1 MGAGNKKW
9 ITLPLLTAVWFL
21 LFVVPAVAAPPPN
34 SQDQELAGLRDRLEN
49 QRSQAESLRSE
60 VEALDREIAIL
71 VEDYDQARY
80 FLERAQADKGRAE
93 ERVLAASEALEAVE
107 EQLMQR
113 LPAVYKHGS
122 LQPLELLTGSS
133 TLRQLVDRI
142 RYLGNVLQGD
152 RHHLSEARR
161 LRQALERELAGL
173 ERERE
178 RRAAIAGEL
187 EKSRQAVEAQLAKRA
202 GLLASVESDIIRLVE
217 EERAREEE
225 LARKAAEEAA
235 KRAAEE
241 QARLAAEEKA
251 RRAAEEMAQRQAE
264 RSTGGPSGS
273 SGSSRSGGSSG
284 HPEAVGTP
292 APSPSQGSTP
302 ATEGKNSIPKE
313 SPEEKPSSP
322 SSPPAA
328 SSRGGRIVELVHQY
342 LGVPYVWAGAST
354 SGFDCSGLTQY
365 VLASVGVDVPHSSRL
380 QFMLGTPVSRGH
392 LRPGDLVFFGDPVH
406 HVGIFAG
413 GGQFIHAP
421 YTGEVV
427 RYSPF
432 TRSDFVGARRF

>member
-1 MGAGNKKW
+1 M
-9 ITLPLLTAVWFL
+9 
-21 LFVVPAVAAPPPN
+21 
-34 SQDQELAGLRDRLEN
+34 RDRLES

-60 VEALDREIAIL
+60 IETLDREIAIL

-80 FLERAQADKGRAE
+80 FLERAQADEGRAK
-93 ERVLAASEALEAVE
+93 ERVNAASEALEAVE
-107 EQLMQR
+107 DQLMQR

-122 LQPLELLTGSS
+122 LQPLELLMGSS
-133 TLRQLVDRI
+133 TLRQLVDRV

-152 RHHLSEARR
+152 RHRLSEARR
-161 LRQALERELAGL
+161 LRQALERELAEL
-173 ERERE
+173 ARERE
-178 RRAAIAGEL
+178 RRAAIAVEL
-187 EKSRQAVEAQLAKRA
+187 EKSRKAVEAKLAERA
-202 GLLASVESDIIRLVE
+202 GLLASVESDIVRLVE

-251 RRAAEEMAQRQAE
+251 RRAAEEESQRQTEAA
-264 RSTGGPSGS
+264 RGGSPKSSGS
-273 SGSSRSGGSSG
+273 SGSSRSPGSSG

-292 APSPSQGSTP
+292 APSPNEGSAP
-302 ATEGKNSIPKE
+302 ATGGKNAAPKE
-313 SPEEKPSSP
+313 SPEEKPASP
-322 SSPPAA
+322 PSPPAA
-328 SSRGGRIVELVHQY
+328 SSRGGRIVEAANQY
-342 LGVPYVWAGAST
+342 LGVPYVWAGASP

-365 VLASVGVDVPHSSRL
+365 VLAKVGVDVPHSSRL
-380 QFMLGTPVSRGH
+380 QYMLGAPVSRGN
-392 LRPGDLVFFGDPVH
+392 LSPGDLVFFGDPVH

>member
-1 MGAGNKKW
+1 MRN
-9 ITLPLLTAVWFL
+9 
-21 LFVVPAVAAPPPN
+21 
-34 SQDQELAGLRDRLEN
+34 RLEN

-60 VEALDREIAIL
+60 IEALDREIAIL

-80 FLERAQADKGRAE
+80 FLERAQADESRAE
-93 ERVLAASEALEAVE
+93 ERVAKASEALEAVE
-107 EQLMQR
+107 EQLLQR

-133 TLRQLVDRI
+133 TLRQLVDRV

-161 LRQALERELAGL
+161 LRQALEQELAEL

-187 EKSRQAVEAQLAKRA
+187 EKSREAVEAQLTKRA
-202 GLLASVESDIIRLVE
+202 ELLASVESDIVRLVE

-225 LARKAAEEAA
+225 LARRAAEEAA

-241 QARLAAEEKA
+241 QARQAAEEKA
-251 RRAAEEMAQRQAE
+251 RRVAEEKAAQRQTETAAG
-264 RSTGGPSGS
+264 RSP
-273 SGSSRSGGSSG
+273 
-284 HPEAVGTP
+284 GTAGTS
-292 APSPSQGSTP
+292 APSPGQGSP
-302 ATEGKNSIPKE
+302 PVTEGKKAAPKE

-328 SSRGGRIVELVHQY
+328 SSRGGRIVEVAHQY
-342 LGVPYVWAGAST
+342 LGVPYVWAGGSP

-365 VLASVGVDVPHSSRL
+365 VLAKVGIDVPHSSRL
-380 QFMLGTPVSRGH
+380 QFMSGTPVSRAQ
-392 LRPGDLVFFGDPVH
+392 LLPGDLVFFGDPVH

>member
-1 MGAGNKKW
+1 M
-9 ITLPLLTAVWFL
+9 
-21 LFVVPAVAAPPPN
+21 
-34 SQDQELAGLRDRLEN
+34 RDRLEN

-60 VEALDREIAIL
+60 TETLDREIAIL

-80 FLERAQADKGRAE
+80 FLERAQADEGRAE
-93 ERVLAASEALEAVE
+93 ERVNAASEALEAVE

-133 TLRQLVDRI
+133 TLRQLVDRV
-142 RYLGNVLQGD
+142 RYLGNVLEGD

-161 LRQALERELAGL
+161 LRQALERELAEL

-178 RRAAIAGEL
+178 RRAVIAGEL
-187 EKSRQAVEAQLAKRA
+187 EKSRKAVEAQLDKRA
-202 GLLASVESDIIRLVE
+202 ELLASVESDILRLVE
-217 EERAREEE
+217 EERVREEE

-235 KRAAEE
+235 KRRAEEQARRAAEE
-241 QARLAAEEKA
+241 KARLAAEE
-251 RRAAEEMAQRQAE
+251 EAQRQTDA
-264 RSTGGPSGS
+264 STTREASGS
-273 SGSSRSGGSSG
+273 SGDR
-284 HPEAVGTP
+284 EAVVAP
-292 APSPSQGSTP
+292 AGNPNQGSTP
-302 ATEGKNSIPKE
+302 ATEGKRMAPKE
-313 SPEEKPSSP
+313 SPEEKPPSP

-328 SSRGGRIVELVHQY
+328 SSRGGRIVEVAHRY
-342 LGVPYVWAGAST
+342 LGVPYVWAGASP

-365 VLASVGVDVPHSSRL
+365 VLAKVSVDVPHSSRL
-380 QFMLGTPVSRGH
+380 QFMLGTPVSREH
-392 LRPGDLVFFGDPVH
+392 LLPGDLVFFGDPVH

-413 GGQFIHAP
+413 GEQFIHAP